1 MSVGILGMVHT
12 GVSVS
17 GYTGYGPYRGE
28 CQWVY
33 WVWSIQGWVSVG
45 ILGMVHTGVSVS
57 GYTGYGPY
65 RGECQW
71 VYWVWSIQG

>member
-33 WVWSIQGWVSVG
+33 WVWSTDG
-45 ILGMVHTGVSVS
+45 
-57 GYTGYGPY
+57 
-65 RGECQW
+65 
-71 VYWVWSIQG
+71 

>member
-1 MSVGILGMVHT
+1 MSVGILGMVHRRVSVSGTYTGMVWSIQVERGVSVSGYTGMVHT

-33 WVWSIQGWVSVG
+33 WVWSIQG
-45 ILGMVHTGVSVS
+45 
-57 GYTGYGPY
+57 
-65 RGECQW
+65 
-71 VYWVWSIQG
+71 